1 MPVKKSHFM
10 FQKGK
15 AIIIFYDLYF
25 NLKINI
31 VFSSIT
37 FDTPSVGDDR
47 IDNISSQNRNKF
59 ECLSCIFIIV
69 HNIFF
74 FRLNIDRSI
83 IRMPDST
90 SQAPANRPSTNM
102 VVQIRTADV
111 LSSIEYRELEKK
123 KEDLSTQVDNLKAA
137 LKKTTKERKKREET
151 HMCKLFS
158 THHSLYQLF
167 VSHFVFKKREYIIPF
182 ICHTNYIIVPL

>member
-1 MPVKKSHFM
+1 M

-15 AIIIFYDLYF
+15 SIIIFYYLYF

-37 FDTPSVGDDR
+37 FDTPSVRDDR
-47 IDNISSQNRNKF
+47 MDSISSQNRNRF

-83 IRMPDST
+83 IRMPDSS
-90 SQAPANRPSTNM
+90 SQAPANRPSTNV

-111 LSSIEYRELEKK
+111 LGSIEYRELEKK
-123 KEDLSTQVDNLKAA
+123 NKNLSTQVDNLKAA
-137 LKKTTKERKKREET
+137 LKKITKERKKNEET
-151 HMCKLFS
+151 HMCKLIS
-158 THHSLYQLF
+158 THDSLDQLF
-167 VSHFVFKKREYIIPF
+167 V
-182 ICHTNYIIVPL
+182 

>member
-1 MPVKKSHFM
+1 MSVKKSHVM

-15 AIIIFYDLYF
+15 AIIIFYNLYF

-37 FDTPSVGDDR
+37 LGTPSVSNDR
-47 IDNISSQNRNKF
+47 TDSISSQNRNRF

-74 FRLNIDRSI
+74 FRFNIDRSI

-90 SQAPANRPSTNM
+90 SQAPANRPSTNT

-111 LSSIEYRELEKK
+111 LGSIEYRELQKK
-123 KEDLSTQVDNLKAA
+123 NKTLSTQVDNLKAA
-137 LKKTTKERKKREET
+137 LKKVAKERKKNEET

-158 THHSLYQLF
+158 THHSLDQLF
-167 VSHFVFKKREYIIPF
+167 V
-182 ICHTNYIIVPL
+182 